1 MCASLRDLNNMRPA
15 PIEEVSDEET
25 GDIPFNGANNVTE
38 DQAKEDQEEDEDDED
53 DEDEDL

>member
-1 MCASLRDLNNMRPA
+1 MRDLNNMRPA